1 MKKAIVALLTL
12 PMLASCAPE
21 EPQQN
26 VRHTAWQ
33 ISEVYVDPETPP
45 AIPREVIGA
54 AVMNFGGQSANGF
67 TGCASFNGI
76 VAFTKDGEEASP
88 EDANML
94 DVRTVEFSPI
104 DENQCVGKV
113 RFVHD
118 ALVHMLVENSFD
130 IKRTPDGALRMIAQT
145 EDIDPQGFKLDSLA
159 PSQSAE

>member
-1 MKKAIVALLTL
+1 MNKAIATLLLLPLLT
-12 PMLASCAPE
+12 ACTSEDAP
-21 EPQQN
+21 QN

-54 AVMNFGGQSANGF
+54 ALMNFGGRSANGF

-76 VAFTKDGEEASP
+76 VTFTKDGENASP
-88 EDANML
+88 EDADML
-94 DVRTVEFSPI
+94 DFETVEFSPI

-113 RFVHD
+113 RYVHD
-118 ALVHMLVENSFD
+118 ALVHMLVENTFTV
-130 IKRTPDGALRMIAQT
+130 KRTPDGAMRMIAQT
-145 EDIDPQGFKLDSLA
+145 DDIDPQGFRLDSLA